1 MPRGPARFFAIG
13 LAVIFVSF
21 ISGCAT
27 IFSATLYDRLT
38 LVAPDCGGGYSGATP
53 ASFRAWVD
61 STPYLMPD
69 YQDVRFPSRDP
80 AITIDA
86 WWIPGPTADA
96 PAVVLAHGLHECK
109 RATTVLFPAGA
120 LHRHGYSVLV
130 IDLRNEGS
138 STIDNGRDTGGTGEA
153 RDMLGAWD
161 WLRDAKGLA
170 AGRIGLF
177 GVSLGAGAAIIA
189 GGDEAKVAAV
199 WEDSG
204 FADLTQVLK
213 HQMGAYFIPAL
224 FVDLAVAIGRLRGEE
239 IDTRPVEALDRLA
252 GRPIA
257 IVAGER
263 DGAVPVEQAYQLI
276 ANAKAHGGQPVVWI
290 LPDVGH
296 VGAMSTDPLEYE
308 RRLVAFFDG
317 SLVGTAHAGDP

>member
-1 MPRGPARFFAIG
+1 MSRGPARFFAIG

-21 ISGCAT
+21 FSGCVA

-38 LVAPDCGGGYSGATP
+38 LVAPDCGGGYVGATP

-61 STPYLMPD
+61 SAPYLMPD
-69 YQDVRFPSRDP
+69 YQEVRFPSRDP

-86 WWIPGPTADA
+86 WWSPGQTADA

-161 WLRDAKGLA
+161 SGSCRMSGMWERCLPILWSTSVGSSLSSMARSSGPPTPAIRNVRC
-170 AGRIGLF
+170 AGQ
-177 GVSLGAGAAIIA
+177 
-189 GGDEAKVAAV
+189 
-199 WEDSG
+199 
-204 FADLTQVLK
+204 TC
-213 HQMGAYFIPAL
+213 
-224 FVDLAVAIGRLRGEE
+224 
-239 IDTRPVEALDRLA
+239 
-252 GRPIA
+252 
-257 IVAGER
+257 
-263 DGAVPVEQAYQLI
+263 
-276 ANAKAHGGQPVVWI
+276 
-290 LPDVGH
+290 
-296 VGAMSTDPLEYE
+296 
-308 RRLVAFFDG
+308 
-317 SLVGTAHAGDP
+317 HAG

>member
-1 MPRGPARFFAIG
+1 MRRGPARFFAIG

-96 PAVVLAHGLHECK
+96 PAVVLAHGLHECT
-109 RATTVLFPAGA
+109 RATTVLFPSVA
-120 LHRHGYSVLV
+120 LLRQGYAVLV

-138 STIDNGRDTGGTGEA
+138 SKIDNGRETGGTGEA

-177 GVSLGAGAAIIA
+177 GCLSAQEQPSSPAAMRRGSRPCGRTVVSSTLRRSCHTRG
-189 GGDEAKVAAV
+189 
-199 WEDSG
+199 
-204 FADLTQVLK
+204 
-213 HQMGAYFIPAL
+213 
-224 FVDLAVAIGRLRGEE
+224 GRLSFRH
-239 IDTRPVEALDRLA
+239 
-252 GRPIA
+252 
-257 IVAGER
+257 
-263 DGAVPVEQAYQLI
+263 YS
-276 ANAKAHGGQPVVWI
+276 W
-290 LPDVGH
+290 
-296 VGAMSTDPLEYE
+296 
-308 RRLVAFFDG
+308 
-317 SLVGTAHAGDP
+317 

>member
-1 MPRGPARFFAIG
+1 MPRRRPRFFAIG
-13 LAVIFVSF
+13 LLAILVSF
-21 ISGCAT
+21 VFGFVA
-27 IFSATLYDRLT
+27 IFSSVLYDRLT
-38 LVAPDCGGGYSGATP
+38 LVEPDCGGGYPGATP
-53 ASFRAWVD
+53 ASFRASVD
-61 STPYLMPD
+61 STPYLMSD
-69 YQDVRFPSRDP
+69 YQEVRFPSRDP

-177 GVSLGAGAAIIA
+177 GCLSAQEQPSSPAAMRRGSRPCGRTVVSSTLRRSCHTRG
-189 GGDEAKVAAV
+189 
-199 WEDSG
+199 
-204 FADLTQVLK
+204 
-213 HQMGAYFIPAL
+213 
-224 FVDLAVAIGRLRGEE
+224 GRLSFRH
-239 IDTRPVEALDRLA
+239 
-252 GRPIA
+252 
-257 IVAGER
+257 
-263 DGAVPVEQAYQLI
+263 YS
-276 ANAKAHGGQPVVWI
+276 W
-290 LPDVGH
+290 
-296 VGAMSTDPLEYE
+296 
-308 RRLVAFFDG
+308 
-317 SLVGTAHAGDP
+317 